1 MPKYLEILTHKFSN
15 FGDMRE
21 HLRHDSQ
28 TLAKIEKRL
37 RRSRMVSATQY
48 VSERS
53 SEYKHV
59 GQLLCESKE
68 AHDACMAI
76 MNSGG
81 ITMASMNQKS
91 SVTQTPKSVRW
102 APTSNTCGVVGIPK
116 TRPE

>member
-37 RRSRMVSATQY
+37 RRSGMVSATQY

-53 SEYKHV
+53 GEYEHV

-76 MNSGG
+76 MNSHEWD
-81 ITMASMNQKS
+81 AE
-91 SVTQTPKSVRW
+91 
-102 APTSNTCGVVGIPK
+102 IPK
-116 TRPE
+116 QTSFETLKQYA

>member
-37 RRSRMVSATQY
+37 RRSGMVSATQY

-53 SEYKHV
+53 GEYKHE

-76 MNSGG
+76 MNSHDWD
-81 ITMASMNQKS
+81 AE
-91 SVTQTPKSVRW
+91 
-102 APTSNTCGVVGIPK
+102 IPK
-116 TRPE
+116 QTSFETLKQYA

>member
-37 RRSRMVSATQY
+37 RRSGMVSATQY

-53 SEYKHV
+53 
-59 GQLLCESKE
+59 G
-68 AHDACMAI
+68 
-76 MNSGG
+76 
-81 ITMASMNQKS
+81 
-91 SVTQTPKSVRW
+91 
-102 APTSNTCGVVGIPK
+102 
-116 TRPE
+116 

>member
-21 HLRHDSQ
+21 HFLHDSQ

-37 RRSRMVSATQY
+37 RRSGMGSATQY

-53 SEYKHV
+53 CEYKHV
-59 GQLLCESKE
+59 GQLLCGSKE
-68 AHDACMAI
+68 AHDAFMAI

-81 ITMASMNQKS
+81 VIP
-91 SVTQTPKSVRW
+91 PKVRGW
-102 APTSNTCGVVGIPK
+102 ISRIFSA
-116 TRPE
+116 R

>member
-37 RRSRMVSATQY
+37 RRSGMVSATQY

-53 SEYKHV
+53 GEYKHV

-68 AHDACMAI
+68 AHDACTAI
-76 MNSGG
+76 MNSHDWD
-81 ITMASMNQKS
+81 AE
-91 SVTQTPKSVRW
+91 
-102 APTSNTCGVVGIPK
+102 IPK
-116 TRPE
+116 QTSFETLKQYA

>member
-37 RRSRMVSATQY
+37 RRSGMVSATQY

-53 SEYKHV
+53 GEYKHV

-76 MNSGG
+76 MNSHDWD
-81 ITMASMNQKS
+81 AE
-91 SVTQTPKSVRW
+91 
-102 APTSNTCGVVGIPK
+102 IPK
-116 TRPE
+116 QTSFETLIQYA

>member
-1 MPKYLEILTHKFSN
+1 
-15 FGDMRE
+15 
-21 HLRHDSQ
+21 
-28 TLAKIEKRL
+28 
-37 RRSRMVSATQY
+37 MVSATQY

-53 SEYKHV
+53 GEYKHV

-76 MNSGG
+76 MNSGW